1 MYGPNNTIKGKSPET
16 IIEFFNLFD
25 HVTKMKLGAELNKM
39 DISNITINKNN
50 EVRKFINT
58 SRTIISESSGINN
71 VQLINKNQEEHL
83 ISFKLY
89 DLLHTIHTINVNDL
103 EASLKKLE
111 DVALTSINTV
121 KSNKVG
127 VEINIFID
135 LVYNKLMELY
145 PNKPELELFFKVM
158 RELYIII
165 QIKLHNNHDITEELN
180 FIKDLV
186 IYNEKINI
194 YYIRRHMIVLRDKLI
209 EEDRYISYINTV
221 DEIIKHI
228 ESKIIKNECAM
239 IQFNISGF
247 GLHTSMIETF
257 KELNMRNK
265 FLLKGELIKENN
277 LQKLTMSEYSLYENN
292 TELYFIFSTLKYKV
306 SIERIKQIDSNL
318 SLEIDEVTML
328 QLKKLN
334 FFYVPFSNSDMKR
347 MMVAVSK
354 DYKQMYLVTR
364 DITNNDLVLIT
375 LYDNMSKDIEYFLTG
390 HTDTYSNKVVLR
402 RFKARVT
409 SDFNNL
415 KILTEGINIDKDG
428 NVHIK
433 YRPKKSYMD
442 SYMEIHKILQENRRQ
457 KNVEGMKQNL
467 VHIYLL
473 LQSVEEDLH
482 KKISLAKKDEL
493 IKARTF
499 LMNDFKTYLKEIQK
513 YEPKFDLY
521 EYVLNSEHSSV
532 NLYFNTDTVSGLKK
546 LISSVFK

>member
-1 MYGPNNTIKGKSPET
+1 MSPTNIINGRSPET
-16 IIEFFNLFD
+16 IIKFFNLFD
-25 HVTKMKLGAELNKM
+25 HVTKMKLGNELNKM
-39 DISNITINKNN
+39 DITNIKINKSN
-50 EVRKFINT
+50 EVCKFINT
-58 SRTIISESSGINN
+58 SRANISETEGIYNI
-71 VQLINKNQEEHL
+71 QLINKKQEEYFNF
-83 ISFKLY
+83 FKLY
-89 DLLHTIHTINVNDL
+89 DILQAIHSVKLTDIESTLKNMEEVAFTTINT
-103 EASLKKLE
+103 LKSYKMGIC
-111 DVALTSINTV
+111 INV
-121 KSNKVG
+121 Y
-127 VEINIFID
+127 ID
-135 LVYNKLMELY
+135 LVYINLLEFY
-145 PNKPELELFFKVM
+145 TNKPELELFFKVM
-158 RELYIII
+158 KDFHNVIE
-165 QIKLHNNHDITEELN
+165 IKLSNKCDITEDLN
-180 FIKDLV
+180 FIKELV
-186 IYNEKINI
+186 YEGKINI
-194 YYIRRHMIVLRDKLI
+194 YYIRRHMVVLRDKLI
-209 EEDRYISYINTV
+209 EDDYYSSYVKTI

-228 ESKIIKNECAM
+228 ENRISKREYAM

-247 GLHTSMIETF
+247 RLHSSMIETF
-257 KELNMRNK
+257 KEINMRNK
-265 FLLKGELIKENN
+265 FLMKGALIKEINH
-277 LQKLTMSEYSLYENN
+277 QKLTLGEYSLYENN
-292 TELYFIFSTLKYKV
+292 PELYFIFSTLKYKV
-306 SIERIKQIDSNL
+306 SKESIKQIDSNL
-318 SLEIDEVTML
+318 SLELDGVVML

-334 FFYVPFSNSDMKR
+334 FFYVPFGNSDMKR

-364 DITNNDLVLIT
+364 DITNNDLVFIT

-390 HTDTYSNKVVLR
+390 HTNTYSKKVVLR

-482 KKISLAKKDEL
+482 KKFSLTKKDEL

-546 LISSVFK
+546 LITSVFK

>member
-1 MYGPNNTIKGKSPET
+1 MSPTNIINGRSPET
-16 IIEFFNLFD
+16 IIKFFNLFD
-25 HVTKMKLGAELNKM
+25 HVTKMKLGNELNKM
-39 DISNITINKNN
+39 DITNIKINKSN
-50 EVRKFINT
+50 EVCKFINT
-58 SRTIISESSGINN
+58 SRANISETEGIYNI
-71 VQLINKNQEEHL
+71 QLINKKQEEYFNF
-83 ISFKLY
+83 FKLY
-89 DLLHTIHTINVNDL
+89 DILQAIHSVKLTDIESTLKNMEEVAFTTINT
-103 EASLKKLE
+103 LKSYKMGIC
-111 DVALTSINTV
+111 INV
-121 KSNKVG
+121 Y
-127 VEINIFID
+127 ID
-135 LVYNKLMELY
+135 LVYINLLEFY
-145 PNKPELELFFKVM
+145 TNKPELELFFKVM
-158 RELYIII
+158 KDFHNVIE
-165 QIKLHNNHDITEELN
+165 IKLSNNCDIIEDLN
-180 FIKDLV
+180 FIKELV
-186 IYNEKINI
+186 YSEKINI
-194 YYIRRHMIVLRDKLI
+194 YYIRRHMVVLRDKLI
-209 EEDRYISYINTV
+209 EDDYYSSYVKTIE
-221 DEIIKHI
+221 EIIKHI
-228 ESKIIKNECAM
+228 EKRISKREYAM

-247 GLHTSMIETF
+247 RLHSSMIETF
-257 KELNMRNK
+257 KEINMRNK
-265 FLLKGELIKENN
+265 FLMKGALIKEINH
-277 LQKLTMSEYSLYENN
+277 QKLTLGEYSLYENN
-292 TELYFIFSTLKYKV
+292 PELYFIFSTMKYKV
-306 SIERIKQIDSNL
+306 SKESIKQIDSSL
-318 SLEIDEVTML
+318 SLELDEVAML

-334 FFYVPFSNSDMKR
+334 FFYVPFGNSDMKR

-364 DITNNDLVLIT
+364 DVANNDLVFIT

-390 HTDTYSNKVVLR
+390 HTNTYSKKVVLR

-482 KKISLAKKDEL
+482 KKFSLTKKDEL

-546 LISSVFK
+546 LITSVFK

>member
-1 MYGPNNTIKGKSPET
+1 MSPTNIINGRSPET
-16 IIEFFNLFD
+16 IIKFFNLFD
-25 HVTKMKLGAELNKM
+25 HVTKMKLGNELNKM
-39 DISNITINKNN
+39 DITNIKINKSN
-50 EVRKFINT
+50 EVCKFINT
-58 SRTIISESSGINN
+58 SRANISETEGIYNI
-71 VQLINKNQEEHL
+71 QLINKKQEEYFNF
-83 ISFKLY
+83 FKLY
-89 DLLHTIHTINVNDL
+89 DILQAIHSVKLTDIESTLKNMEEVAFTTINT
-103 EASLKKLE
+103 LKSYKMGIC
-111 DVALTSINTV
+111 INV
-121 KSNKVG
+121 Y
-127 VEINIFID
+127 ID
-135 LVYNKLMELY
+135 LVYINLLEFY
-145 PNKPELELFFKVM
+145 TNKPELELFFKVM
-158 RELYIII
+158 KDFHNVIE
-165 QIKLHNNHDITEELN
+165 IKLSNNCDIIEDLN
-180 FIKDLV
+180 FIKELV
-186 IYNEKINI
+186 YSEKINI
-194 YYIRRHMIVLRDKLI
+194 YYIRRHMVVLRDKLI
-209 EEDRYISYINTV
+209 EDDYYSSYVKTIE
-221 DEIIKHI
+221 EIIKHI
-228 ESKIIKNECAM
+228 EKRISKREYAM

-247 GLHTSMIETF
+247 RLHSSMIETF
-257 KELNMRNK
+257 KEINMRNK
-265 FLLKGELIKENN
+265 FLMKGALIQEINH
-277 LQKLTMSEYSLYENN
+277 QKLTLGEYSLYENN
-292 TELYFIFSTLKYKV
+292 PELYFIFSTMKYKV
-306 SIERIKQIDSNL
+306 SKESIKQIDSSL
-318 SLEIDEVTML
+318 SLELDEVAML

-334 FFYVPFSNSDMKR
+334 FFYVPFGNSDMKR

-364 DITNNDLVLIT
+364 DITNNDLVFIT

-390 HTDTYSNKVVLR
+390 HTNTYSKKVVLR

-482 KKISLAKKDEL
+482 KKFSLTKKDEL

-546 LISSVFK
+546 LITSVFK

>member
-1 MYGPNNTIKGKSPET
+1 MTPTNIINGRSPET
-16 IIEFFNLFD
+16 IIKFFNLFD
-25 HVTKMKLGAELNKM
+25 HVTKMKLGNELNKM
-39 DISNITINKNN
+39 DITNIKINKSN
-50 EVRKFINT
+50 EVCKFINT
-58 SRTIISESSGINN
+58 SRAIISEVEGIYNIR
-71 VQLINKNQEEHL
+71 LINKKQEEYL
-83 ISFKLY
+83 NFFKLY
-89 DLLHTIHTINVNDL
+89 DVLQAIRSVKLTDIESTLKNMEEVAFTTINTLKSYKMGICVN
-103 EASLKKLE
+103 
-111 DVALTSINTV
+111 VY
-121 KSNKVG
+121 
-127 VEINIFID
+127 ID
-135 LVYNKLMELY
+135 LVYINLLEFY
-145 PNKPELELFFKVM
+145 TNKPELELFFKVM
-158 RELYIII
+158 KDFHNVIE
-165 QIKLHNNHDITEELN
+165 IKLSNNCDIIEDLN
-180 FIKDLV
+180 FIKELV
-186 IYNEKINI
+186 YSEKINI
-194 YYIRRHMIVLRDKLI
+194 YYIRRHMVVLRDKLI
-209 EEDRYISYINTV
+209 EDDYYSSYVKTI

-228 ESKIIKNECAM
+228 EKRISKREYAM

-247 GLHTSMIETF
+247 RLHSSMIETF
-257 KELNMRNK
+257 KEINMRNK
-265 FLLKGELIKENN
+265 FLMKGELIKESNH
-277 LQKLTMSEYSLYENN
+277 QKLTLGEYSLYENN
-292 TELYFIFSTLKYKV
+292 PELYFIFSTMKYKV
-306 SIERIKQIDSNL
+306 SKESIKQIDSSL
-318 SLEIDEVTML
+318 SLELDEVAML

-334 FFYVPFSNSDMKR
+334 FFYVPLGNSDMKR
-347 MMVAVSK
+347 FMIAVSK
-354 DYKQMYLVTR
+354 DYNQMYLVTR
-364 DITNNDLVLIT
+364 DITNNDLVFIT

-390 HTDTYSNKVVLR
+390 HTNTYSKKVVLR
-402 RFKARVT
+402 RFRARVT

-482 KKISLAKKDEL
+482 KKFSLTKKDEL

-546 LISSVFK
+546 LITSVFK

>member
-1 MYGPNNTIKGKSPET
+1 MTPTNIINGRSPET
-16 IIEFFNLFD
+16 IIKFFNLFD
-25 HVTKMKLGAELNKM
+25 HVTKMKLGNELNKM
-39 DISNITINKNN
+39 DITNIKINKSN
-50 EVRKFINT
+50 EVCKFINT
-58 SRTIISESSGINN
+58 SRAIISETEGIYNIR
-71 VQLINKNQEEHL
+71 LINKKQEEYL
-83 ISFKLY
+83 NFFKLY
-89 DLLHTIHTINVNDL
+89 DVLQAIRSVKLTDIESTLKNMEEVAFTTIDTLKSYKMGICVNVY
-103 EASLKKLE
+103 
-111 DVALTSINTV
+111 
-121 KSNKVG
+121 
-127 VEINIFID
+127 ID
-135 LVYNKLMELY
+135 LVYINLLEFY
-145 PNKPELELFFKVM
+145 TNKPELELFFKVM
-158 RELYIII
+158 KDFHNVIE
-165 QIKLHNNHDITEELN
+165 IKLSNNCDIIEDLN
-180 FIKDLV
+180 FIKELV
-186 IYNEKINI
+186 YSEKINI
-194 YYIRRHMIVLRDKLI
+194 YYIRRHMVVLRDRLI
-209 EEDRYISYINTV
+209 EDDYYSSYVKTI

-228 ESKIIKNECAM
+228 EKRISKREYAM

-247 GLHTSMIETF
+247 RLHSSMIETF
-257 KELNMRNK
+257 KEINMRNK
-265 FLLKGELIKENN
+265 FLMKGALIKEINH
-277 LQKLTMSEYSLYENN
+277 QKLTLGEYSLYENN
-292 TELYFIFSTLKYKV
+292 PELYFIFSTMKYKV
-306 SIERIKQIDSNL
+306 SKENIKQIDSSL
-318 SLEIDEVTML
+318 SLELDEVAML

-334 FFYVPFSNSDMKR
+334 FFYVPFGNSDMKR

-364 DITNNDLVLIT
+364 DNTNNDLVFIT

-390 HTDTYSNKVVLR
+390 HTNTYSKKVVLR

-482 KKISLAKKDEL
+482 KKFSLTKKDEL

-546 LISSVFK
+546 LITSVFK